1 MTFCERTT
9 ILLDCHPDTQS
20 PCVPEL
26 EDSLVPPC
34 PLWSCFVEAT
44 LEYCR
49 VVFDLFDTDS
59 NRRPVSVHIA
69 GVPLERSI
77 LNTWQDQNLKQIA
90 DNFTG
95 ISPASVSPSP
105 ARLSHALE
113 SSLKALNQ
121 SESDEKFNARFVLI
135 LMGKGDE
142 QQFGYQE
149 TRSHKLIDIRDVI
162 RGILA
167 QHEDLFKVKF
177 RHLKRCH
184 FDILRV
190 LPSYEPISEDIPWTK
205 IHVENLST
213 EFSAT
218 VYNILPGRKYL
229 TRSMLHLVQLHHNLH
244 TLRLLEVPMKKSD
257 NTKTTYEIE
266 LLYQANNH
274 KPGNISVTTE
284 HSSRPRLFEP
294 SYFKDRQTV
303 VKWVKQ
309 KLYSLEGTVTR
320 CSHMVTPIDISVP
333 TRVLIT
339 SLSKGAI
346 YALTDPSLS
355 NNQSTPRNENSPPIK
370 PLFSHILIFRE
381 GALYVHCQHINHG
394 KNAHLLDVINFEAPP
409 QLVISPKSDISM
421 YSQFFEPF
429 IIKPNLVLANRRP
442 ISKTIKVSGYEVE
455 STQNLDIETRW
466 LKTALS
472 SNNDI
477 ILKLQSNLSEGGN
490 LVHGILTEL
499 KNLLCVE
506 TPPDDYTKIAN
517 NILDRLFALGR
528 GSDSFPNQK
537 NAVALLKLIPEISE
551 AFQSTSTEHAEVIIY
566 YT

>member
-1 MTFCERTT
+1 MTFYERTT

-90 DNFTG
+90 DNFTV

-105 ARLSHALE
+105 ARLSNALE

-142 QQFGYQE
+142 RQYQE

-167 QHEDLFKVKF
+167 QYEDLFKDKF
-177 RHLKRCH
+177 QHLKRCH

-190 LPSYEPISEDIPWTK
+190 SPSYELIAEDIPWTK
-205 IHVENLST
+205 VHVENLST

-218 VYNILPGRKYL
+218 VYNILPGRKCL
-229 TRSMLHLVQLHHNLH
+229 TRSMLHLVQLHHHLH

-266 LLYQANNH
+266 LLFQANNH
-274 KPGNISVTTE
+274 KPGNISVITE
-284 HSSRPRLFEP
+284 HASRPRLYVP
-294 SYFKDRQTV
+294 GYFKDRQTV

-320 CSHMVTPIDISVP
+320 CSHMVTPID
-333 TRVLIT
+333 
-339 SLSKGAI
+339 
-346 YALTDPSLS
+346 
-355 NNQSTPRNENSPPIK
+355 
-370 PLFSHILIFRE
+370 
-381 GALYVHCQHINHG
+381 
-394 KNAHLLDVINFEAPP
+394 
-409 QLVISPKSDISM
+409 
-421 YSQFFEPF
+421 
-429 IIKPNLVLANRRP
+429 
-442 ISKTIKVSGYEVE
+442 
-455 STQNLDIETRW
+455 
-466 LKTALS
+466 
-472 SNNDI
+472 
-477 ILKLQSNLSEGGN
+477 
-490 LVHGILTEL
+490 
-499 KNLLCVE
+499 
-506 TPPDDYTKIAN
+506 
-517 NILDRLFALGR
+517 
-528 GSDSFPNQK
+528 
-537 NAVALLKLIPEISE
+537 
-551 AFQSTSTEHAEVIIY
+551 
-566 YT
+566 